1 MTDTKEELKE
11 MCQNMANRLRMFLD
25 DMLYDTESGDMVFRS
40 SLPDDYDENRY
51 CDLEYY
57 LDDNYGVKCITEL
70 STKDLYGAEICMAWG
85 GPNVY
90 IETRDSYVRGYW
102 GSDVVEVPLSYEVS
116 DRINDFV
123 EEWMECYR

>member
-11 MCQNMANRLRMFLD
+11 MCQALADKLRMFLD

-40 SLPDDYDENRY
+40 SLPDDYDEDRY
-51 CDLEYY
+51 CDLGYY
-57 LDDNYGVKCITEL
+57 LDDNYGVKCITDL
-70 STKDLYGAEICMAWG
+70 RTNDLYGAEICMAWG
-85 GPNVY
+85 GPNIY

-116 DRINDFV
+116 DKINDIV
-123 EEWMECYR
+123 EDWMEYFR